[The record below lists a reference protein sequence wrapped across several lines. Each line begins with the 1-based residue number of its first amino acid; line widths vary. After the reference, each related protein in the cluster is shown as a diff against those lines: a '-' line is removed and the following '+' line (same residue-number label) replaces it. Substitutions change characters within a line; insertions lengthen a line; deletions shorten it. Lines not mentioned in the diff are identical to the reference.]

1 MFNRNHNTPDKS
13 GNNATQS
20 LSQTI
25 SKMKAWAKTHKPQTI
40 AIGAG
45 TALVLCLTVA
55 GIAWSAGAFEKT
67 PTSAEP
73 TAKTEAKAETADLV
87 LNVTADTGW
96 DENSTPAI
104 AHITGNDVDF
114 YHAVSP
120 DAEGNKGASTVTLE
134 EGDYTVSFVSPV
146 NADGSAYEI
155 YDTGKP
161 VDVTVDADA
170 EKAPSVDCP
179 MTQIPADQVTDDMLQ
194 DIVDQTKDAVENG
207 DETLKG
213 DAGKDILDKL
223 EGNVANNPNASDET
237 KQEATDAD
245 KEVDVDS
252 KPEATT
258 PSGDN
263 GNTGDKGNASNNGNS
278 GSGAGNSGSNGNGSS
293 ASSKPSGG
301 SSSQPSAPAHTHS
314 WKDHT
319 ATKQVWV
326 SNIVTVPDYET
337 QQVFSHYLYVFSADG
352 YSTTDIN
359 AVKAHSVEL
368 AKQGL
373 STNYSNVPQ
382 YTEQTVQVGSHTEDH
397 GHYETQTYVDYQYC
411 DCGATR

>member
-1 MFNRNHNTPDKS
+1 MKKATDWIKS
-13 GNNATQS
+13 
-20 LSQTI
+20 
-25 SKMKAWAKTHKPQTI
+25 HKPHTAAI
-40 AIGAG
+40 AIAII
-45 TALVLCLTVA
+45 AVVA
-55 GIAWSAGAFEKT
+55 VVIAAASGAFSTADKQN
-67 PTSAEP
+67 S
-73 TAKTEAKAETADLV
+73 TAKDETADLV

-96 DENSTPAI
+96 DANSTPAI
-104 AHITGNDVDF
+104 AHITSDEVDF

-120 DAEGNKGASTVTLE
+120 EAEGNKGTSTVTLE
-134 EGDYTVSFVSPV
+134 EGDYTVDFISPV
-146 NADGSAYEI
+146 NADGSAYELF
-155 YDTGKP
+155 DTGEAQT
-161 VDVTVDADA
+161 VTVDADA
-170 EKAPSVDCP
+170 TDTLSVTCE
-179 MTQIPADQVTDDMLQ
+179 MTRIPADKVTDEMLKG
-194 DIVDQTKDAVENG
+194 IVDQTKDAVENG

-263 GNTGDKGNASNNGNS
+263 GNTSDKGNANSNGNS
-278 GSGAGNSGSNGNGSS
+278 GSNAGNSGSSNNGSS
-293 ASSKPSGG
+293 TSSKPSGG
-301 SSSQPSAPAHTHS
+301 SSSQPSAPAHSHS

-352 YSTTDIN
+352 YSTTDIS

>member
-1 MFNRNHNTPDKS
+1 MEKATDWIKS
-13 GNNATQS
+13 
-20 LSQTI
+20 
-25 SKMKAWAKTHKPQTI
+25 HKPHTAAI
-40 AIGAG
+40 AIAIIAVVAVVIAAASGALS
-45 TALVLCLTVA
+45 TADKQDST
-55 GIAWSAGAFEKT
+55 
-67 PTSAEP
+67 
-73 TAKTEAKAETADLV
+73 AKAETADLV

-96 DENSTPAI
+96 DANSTPAI
-104 AHITGNDVDF
+104 AHITSDEVDF

-120 DAEGNKGASTVTLE
+120 DADGNKGTSTVTLE
-134 EGDYTVSFVSPV
+134 EGDYTVDFISPV
-146 NADGSAYEI
+146 NSDGSAYELF
-155 YDTGKP
+155 DTGEAQT
-161 VDVTVDADA
+161 VTVDADA
-170 EKAPSVDCP
+170 TDTLSVTCE
-179 MTQIPADQVTDDMLQ
+179 MTRIPADKVTDEMLKG
-194 DIVDQTKDAVENG
+194 IVDQTKDAVENG

-223 EGNVANNPNASDET
+223 EGNVAENPNASDET

-263 GNTGDKGNASNNGNS
+263 GNASDKGNANSNGNS
-278 GSGAGNSGSNGNGSS
+278 GAGAGNSGSNGNGSGT
-293 ASSKPSGG
+293 ASKPSGG
-301 SSSQPSAPAHTHS
+301 SSSQPSAPAHSHS

-326 SNIVTVPDYET
+326 PNIVTVPDYET

>member
-1 MFNRNHNTPDKS
+1 MKKATDWIKS
-13 GNNATQS
+13 
-20 LSQTI
+20 
-25 SKMKAWAKTHKPQTI
+25 HKPHTAAI
-40 AIGAG
+40 AIAII
-45 TALVLCLTVA
+45 AVVA
-55 GIAWSAGAFEKT
+55 VVIAAATGAF
-67 PTSAEP
+67 S
-73 TAKTEAKAETADLV
+73 TADKQNSTAKAETADLV

-96 DENSTPAI
+96 DANSTPAI
-104 AHITGNDVDF
+104 AHITSDEVDF

-120 DAEGNKGASTVTLE
+120 DAEGNKGTSTVTLE
-134 EGDYTVSFVSPV
+134 EGDYTVNFISPV
-146 NADGSAYEI
+146 NADGSAYELF
-155 YDTGKP
+155 DTGEAQT
-161 VDVTVDADA
+161 VTVDADA
-170 EKAPSVDCP
+170 TDTLSVTCE
-179 MTQIPADQVTDDMLQ
+179 MTRIPADKVTDEMLKG
-194 DIVDQTKDAVENG
+194 IVDQTKDAVENS

-223 EGNVANNPNASDET
+223 EGNVAENPNASDET

-245 KEVDVDS
+245 KEVDVDGQ
-252 KPEATT
+252 PEATT

-263 GNTGDKGNASNNGNS
+263 GNTSDTGNANSNGNN
-278 GSGAGNSGSNGNGSS
+278 GSGAGNSDSNGNGSS
-293 ASSKPSGG
+293 ASGG
-301 SSSQPSAPAHTHS
+301 SSSGSSNKPSAPAHSHS

-326 SNIVTVPDYET
+326 PNIVTVPDYET

-397 GHYETQTYVDYQYC
+397 GRYETQTYVDYQYC

>member
-1 MFNRNHNTPDKS
+1 MKKATDWIKS
-13 GNNATQS
+13 
-20 LSQTI
+20 
-25 SKMKAWAKTHKPQTI
+25 HKPHTAAI
-40 AIGAG
+40 AIAII
-45 TALVLCLTVA
+45 AVVA
-55 GIAWSAGAFEKT
+55 VVIAAATGAF
-67 PTSAEP
+67 S
-73 TAKTEAKAETADLV
+73 TADKQDSTAKAETADLV

-96 DENSTPAI
+96 DANSTPAI
-104 AHITGNDVDF
+104 AHITSDEVDF
-114 YHAVSP
+114 YHAISP
-120 DAEGNKGASTVTLE
+120 DAEGNKGTSTVTLE
-134 EGDYTVSFVSPV
+134 EGDYTVDFISPV
-146 NADGSAYEI
+146 NSDGSAYELF
-155 YDTGKP
+155 DTGEAQT
-161 VDVTVDADA
+161 VTVDADA
-170 EKAPSVDCP
+170 TDTLSVTCE
-179 MTQIPADQVTDDMLQ
+179 MTRIPADKVTDEMLKG
-194 DIVDQTKDAVENG
+194 IVDQTKDAVENG

-258 PSGDN
+258 PSGNN
-263 GNTGDKGNASNNGNS
+263 GNTSDKGNANSNG
-278 GSGAGNSGSNGNGSS
+278 GSNAGNSGSNGNGSS
-293 ASSKPSGG
+293 TSGGTSGG
-301 SSSQPSAPAHTHS
+301 SSSQPSAPAHSHS

-326 SNIVTVPDYET
+326 PNIVTVPDYET

-359 AVKAHSVEL
+359 AVKSHSVEL

-397 GHYETQTYVDYQYC
+397 GWYETQTYVDYQYC

>member
-1 MFNRNHNTPDKS
+1 MEKATDWIKS
-13 GNNATQS
+13 
-20 LSQTI
+20 
-25 SKMKAWAKTHKPQTI
+25 HKPHTAAI
-40 AIGAG
+40 AIAIIAVVAVVIAAASGALS
-45 TALVLCLTVA
+45 TADKQDST
-55 GIAWSAGAFEKT
+55 
-67 PTSAEP
+67 
-73 TAKTEAKAETADLV
+73 AKAETADLV

-96 DENSTPAI
+96 DANSTPAI
-104 AHITGNDVDF
+104 AHITSDEVDF

-120 DAEGNKGASTVTLE
+120 DADGNKGTSTVTLE
-134 EGDYTVSFVSPV
+134 EGDYTVDFISPV
-146 NADGSAYEI
+146 NSDGSAYELF
-155 YDTGKP
+155 DTGEAQT
-161 VDVTVDADA
+161 VTVDADA
-170 EKAPSVDCP
+170 TDTLSVTCE
-179 MTQIPADQVTDDMLQ
+179 MTRIPADKVTDEMLKG
-194 DIVDQTKDAVENG
+194 IVDQTKDAVENG

-223 EGNVANNPNASDET
+223 EGNVAENPNASDET

-263 GNTGDKGNASNNGNS
+263 GNASDKGNANSNGNGDS
-278 GSGAGNSGSNGNGSS
+278 SAGNSGSTSNGSGT
-293 ASSKPSGG
+293 SSKPSGG
-301 SSSQPSAPAHTHS
+301 SSSQPSAPAHSHS

-326 SNIVTVPDYET
+326 PNIVTVPDYET